1 MADHNAFARTKLD
14 AFTEDRVCEMIGDGD
29 SLTLIAKRAEVSIGS
44 LLAWIEHNTER
55 SARVREVRT
64 MMAAYWVERAETEIR
79 DAADEFE
86 LKKAKELAHHYRWK
100 ASKIAPRDYGDKLEV
115 NNTGLPMVIVRDL
128 TGRKD
133 EPATDD

>member
-1 MADHNAFARTKLD
+1 
-14 AFTEDRVCEMIGDGD
+14 
-29 SLTLIAKRAEVSIGS
+29 
-44 LLAWIEHNTER
+44 
-55 SARVREVRT
+55 
-64 MMAAYWVERAETEIR
+64 MMAAYLVERAETEIR
-79 DAADEFE
+79 DSADEFE